1 MEFDGQIASSLSYQL
16 CAKFLFLSGNHF
28 DLTIFNPMHFHLS
41 MLRIH
46 IYRIFLLLLFG
57 LAFSGDNKSLDC
69 GSQKYFFFFFIYI
82 CISCFCLFPPPP
94 TYECKGSCLF
104 ICSPF
109 FFFITSSAFSDIF
122 IAFRRY
128 RLNTRS
134 PFFVVMQ

>member
-69 GSQKYFFFFFIYI
+69 GSQKSFFFFLYVYVFPVFV
-82 CISCFCLFPPPP
+82 CSPLLPHMNAKAVAFLFVP
-94 TYECKGSCLF
+94 
-104 ICSPF
+104 PF
-109 FFFITSSAFSDIF
+109 FFLLRHPLFLI
-122 IAFRRY
+122 Y
-128 RLNTRS
+128 L
-134 PFFVVMQ
+134 